1 MYISMPE
8 VTIDVSFMP
17 LANNMSGIDV
27 IGPVAIRSSASAVV
41 SDENVVKPENCA
53 YAINT
58 IAIGS
63 TAIVSMH
70 IDVSLS
76 AFMPFLS
83 APYSANDRPII
94 IARYGTSP

>member
-17 LANNMSGIDV
+17 FANNMSGIDV

-58 IAIGS
+58 SAIGS
-63 TAIVSMH
+63 TAIVSMQ

-83 APYSANDRPII
+83 AP
-94 IARYGTSP
+94 